1 LEAFQK
7 ELGERT
13 AAKGLGSNRKKGT
26 GINYARETYAKVRTR
41 FGKLAQSTGISLE
54 GIQVHHTFDELAKNP
69 AQALETTNL
78 SFQQGHAGSKGS
90 AHNFAHEV
98 NKAHAAGVKNPGQH
112 VKTTMA
118 AEGVQPRVPE
128 FSPAPHVP
136 HAPHAPKVP
145 KGKKIGGWIG
155 LAIGV
160 GISGYVL
167 LETGDVYAAGQAVNP
182 AANTT
187 ETLVHGEVNAENV
200 AWSAAQDIYYYTPV
214 GTVHSV
220 VFGLLGPQGD
230 NYYDQ
235 KLADK
240 AIKEGRNPFCAQ
252 CHGPGGALD
261 PNNEWN
267 RRATS
272 GTALQPGPLTEA
284 DRKVL
289 SDWLTPAAK

>member
-1 LEAFQK
+1 MNASLWLWNGSASGSSRPSGPALVMDANRNRSAIAFDALGGLPEGARGTHGGEGPGLEQ
-7 ELGERT
+7 EEGHRDQLRQGDVRQ
-13 AAKGLGSNRKKGT
+13 GQDQV
-26 GINYARETYAKVRTR
+26 RETGPVHR
-41 FGKLAQSTGISLE
+41 ISLE

-145 KGKKIGGWIG
+145 MGKKIGGWIG

-187 ETLVHGEVNAENV
+187 GRC
-200 AWSAAQDIYYYTPV
+200 SATGSPLRPSD
-214 GTVHSV
+214 
-220 VFGLLGPQGD
+220 L
-230 NYYDQ
+230 
-235 KLADK
+235 
-240 AIKEGRNPFCAQ
+240 
-252 CHGPGGALD
+252 
-261 PNNEWN
+261 
-267 RRATS
+267 
-272 GTALQPGPLTEA
+272 PGPAGSLPLLRGDPQA
-284 DRKVL
+284 
-289 SDWLTPAAK
+289 

>member
-98 NKAHAAGVKNPGQH
+98 NKAHEAGVKNPGQH

-118 AEGVQPRVPE
+118 AEGGQPRVPE
-128 FSPAPHVP
+128 FSPAP

-187 ETLVHGEVNAENV
+187 GRC
-200 AWSAAQDIYYYTPV
+200 SATGSPLRPSD
-214 GTVHSV
+214 
-220 VFGLLGPQGD
+220 L
-230 NYYDQ
+230 
-235 KLADK
+235 
-240 AIKEGRNPFCAQ
+240 
-252 CHGPGGALD
+252 
-261 PNNEWN
+261 
-267 RRATS
+267 
-272 GTALQPGPLTEA
+272 PGPTGSLPLLRGDPQA
-284 DRKVL
+284 
-289 SDWLTPAAK
+289 